1 VKASGRGL
9 ARRWL
14 EEILLMETIGT
25 SFGYACED
33 IGAARAEEL
42 LGSQDAALRGVQ
54 GPYRNQ
60 RNLSA
65 LRVAGYAKEMVAG
78 RWRLTHQ
85 GVALD
90 PQGRLL
96 DGQHRLRA
104 VIEADLSQPGITVPM
119 LVTSGIPR
127 DTFAVMD
134 SGRPRSA
141 GSFLEGSHGTARA
154 ALARAVLVI
163 VGNGGLVSHATITRG
178 GVSNAE
184 VLAFMEARPEIDEYA
199 RRRFVDV
206 NRAMRSGKWA
216 STTRGGLALA
226 GFIAAM
232 GVTGRRFD
240 ETKDGYFWRDVN
252 AFVEGQAIGMPAE
265 NPLGALFRTPPLKGS
280 AINATA
286 LMRGAVTGVK
296 YRLGPKG
303 RVSKTIT
310 PTMVGDTHVVWVD
323 GE

>member
-1 VKASGRGL
+1 VKASDRGL

-25 SFGYACED
+25 SFSHACEG
-33 IGAARAEEL
+33 IGAARAGEL

-54 GPYRNQ
+54 GPYRHQ
-60 RNLSA
+60 RSLSA
-65 LRVAGYAKEMVAG
+65 LRVSEYSREMLAG

-85 GVALD
+85 GIALD

-104 VIEADLSQPGITVPM
+104 VLEADLSQSGIVVPM
-119 LVTSGIPR
+119 MVTVGVPR

-141 GSFLEGSHGTARA
+141 GSFLEGPYGVARA
-154 ALARAVLVI
+154 ALARAALTIVL
-163 VGNGGLVSHATITRG
+163 NGGRASHGTIARG
-178 GVSNAE
+178 GLSNSA
-184 VLAFMEARPEIDEYA
+184 VLSFMEKNPGIDEYA
-199 RRRFVDV
+199 RRRFTDVD
-206 NRAMRSGKWA
+206 RAMRSGKWA

-226 GFIAAM
+226 GLIAAM
-232 GVTGRRFD
+232 DPQGRVLN
-240 ETKDGYFWRDVN
+240 EIKDAYFWRDVN
-252 AFVEGQAIGMPAE
+252 AFVEGRSIGMPSE
-265 NPLGALFRTPPLKGS
+265 NPLGALFRTSSLRGS
-280 AINATA
+280 AMNATA

-296 YRLGPKG
+296 YRLGPSG
-303 RVSKTIT
+303 RVAKTIT
-310 PTMVGDTHVVWVD
+310 PTMLADTYVIWTE

>member
-1 VKASGRGL
+1 VKASDRGL

-25 SFGYACED
+25 SFSHACED
-33 IGAARAEEL
+33 ISAARAEEL
-42 LGSQDAALRGVQ
+42 LGSQAAALRGVQ

-65 LRVAGYAKEMVAG
+65 LRVSGYSREMVAG

-85 GVALD
+85 GIALD

-104 VIEADLSQPGITVPM
+104 VLEADLSQPGIVVPM
-119 LVTSGIPR
+119 MVTVGVPR

-141 GSFLEGSHGTARA
+141 GSFLEGSYGGARA
-154 ALARAVLVI
+154 ALARAALTIVL
-163 VGNGGLVSHATITRG
+163 NGGRASHGTIARG
-178 GVSNAE
+178 RPSNSQ
-184 VLAFMEARPEIDEYA
+184 VLSFMSSRPEIDEYA
-199 RRRFVDV
+199 RRRFTDVD
-206 NRAMRSGKWA
+206 RAMRSGKWA

-226 GFIAAM
+226 GLIAAM
-232 GVTGRRFD
+232 GSTGRRLD
-240 ETKDGYFWRDVN
+240 ETKDSYFWRDVDN
-252 AFVEGQAIGMPAE
+252 FVEGRSVGMPSE
-265 NPLGALFRTPPLKGS
+265 NPLGALFRTPALRGTS
-280 AINATA
+280 INATA

-296 YRLGPKG
+296 YRLGPNG

-310 PTMVGDTHVVWVD
+310 PTMVADTYVIWTD
-323 GE
+323 DE